1 MGLESCRWLL
11 LINYYICDYKLEY
24 TISSNTIRNS
34 SQAVRTRAALASVA
48 GISPLRA
55 VSSTGQFDDDVDH
68 SINDLAHNWKARLP
82 QWRLRVIPALRF
94 DAQCWTH
101 GIKGPHRELLIDMR
115 KGSARKSAAHLPV
128 IAYADRLRRSQR
140 CHPHS
145 AFTRRLVSQWARSVQ
160 RRI

>member
-68 SINDLAHNWKARLP
+68 SINDLAQLESASTA
-82 QWRLRVIPALRF
+82 VA
-94 DAQCWTH
+94 AQ
-101 GIKGPHRELLIDMR
+101 
-115 KGSARKSAAHLPV
+115 S
-128 IAYADRLRRSQR
+128 
-140 CHPHS
+140 HS
-145 AFTRRLVSQWARSVQ
+145 SSPL
-160 RRI
+160 